1 VSVPTDAAGPDDA
14 AVDSA
19 ASAGTAEPSRLAQPA
34 ALSPLEVPLDSHL
47 GQRHHYLGIVG
58 RNTADYLLQT
68 AQRHHMILSQMADTK
83 ANMLLTVSS
92 VVLTISIAQMRD
104 PDLRPALLTLC
115 AFTLAAL
122 LMAILAVLPKA
133 KSLVPRDLKTGLPPW
148 FSPVFFGHF
157 SALKPDEF
165 HRLIAGAL
173 RSDAG
178 VYETLANDLYGLGNY
193 LAKHKYRYLRW
204 AYLFLLSGFACS
216 MLVMVATLTLH
227 H

>member
-1 VSVPTDAAGPDDA
+1 MSAPAPVNADPAAPTAG
-14 AVDSA
+14 SA
-19 ASAGTAEPSRLAQPA
+19 PPGPTLVRAD
-34 ALSPLEVPLDSHL
+34 ALSPLEVPLESHL
-47 GQRHHYLGIVG
+47 GQRRHYLGIVG
-58 RNTADYLLQT
+58 RNTSDYLMQT

-122 LMAILAVLPKA
+122 LMAILAVLPKVRA
-133 KSLVPRDLKTGLPPW
+133 MDPSEIKNGLPSW

-157 SALKPDEF
+157 SALTPDQF
-165 HRLIAGAL
+165 HKLIADAL

-178 VYETLANDLYGLGNY
+178 VYEVLANDLYGLGNY
-193 LAKHKYRYLRW
+193 LAKQKYRYLRW
-204 AYLFLLSGFACS
+204 AYLFLLSGFVLA
-216 MLVMVATLTLH
+216 MLVMVVKLTLH
-227 H
+227 W

>member
-1 VSVPTDAAGPDDA
+1 MTEPLPAAAADPLRPDAPASAAGHSTTVKADA
-14 AVDSA
+14 
-19 ASAGTAEPSRLAQPA
+19 LN
-34 ALSPLEVPLDSHL
+34 PLEVPLDSHL

-122 LMAILAVLPKA
+122 LMAILAVLPKVRA
-133 KSLVPRDLKTGLPPW
+133 LDPKDLQSQLPSW

-157 SALKPDEF
+157 SALTPDQY
-165 HRLIAGAL
+165 HRMMADVL

-178 VYETLANDLYGLGNY
+178 VYEVLVNDLYGLGSY
-193 LAKHKYRYLRW
+193 LAKQKYRYLRW
-204 AYLFLLSGFACS
+204 AYLFLLSGFVCS
-216 MLVMVATLTLH
+216 MLVMLAKLTLQR
-227 H
+227 

>member
-1 VSVPTDAAGPDDA
+1 MNGSSEQSPVPPGPEPE
-14 AVDSA
+14 
-19 ASAGTAEPSRLAQPA
+19 TARTVRPA
-34 ALSPLEVPLDSHL
+34 ALNPLEVPVASHL
-47 GQRHHYLGIVG
+47 GQRERYLGIVG
-58 RNTADYLLQT
+58 RNTADYLMQT
-68 AQRHHMILSQMADTK
+68 AQRHHMMLSQMADTK

-115 AFTLAAL
+115 TFTLAAL
-122 LMAILAVLPKA
+122 LMAIMAVLPKVRA
-133 KSLVPRDLKTGLPPW
+133 LAPVDLKSGLPPW

-165 HRLIAGAL
+165 HQLIADAL

-178 VYETLANDLYGLGNY
+178 VYEVLANDLYGLGCY
-193 LAKHKYRYLRW
+193 LAKQKYRYLRW

-216 MLVMVATLTLH
+216 VLVMVVTLTLH

>member
-1 VSVPTDAAGPDDA
+1 MSKLFKPTADAGAPRA
-14 AVDSA
+14 P
-19 ASAGTAEPSRLAQPA
+19 ASPSSPGVVVKAEP
-34 ALSPLEVPLDSHL
+34 LSPLEVPLDSHL
-47 GQRHHYLGIVG
+47 GQRQHYLGIVG

-68 AQRHHMILSQMADTK
+68 AQRHHMVLSQMADTK

-122 LMAILAVLPKA
+122 LMAIMAVLPKA
-133 KSLVPRDLKTGLPPW
+133 KSLHPQDVKTSLPPW

-157 SALKPDEF
+157 SALTPDEF
-165 HRLIAGAL
+165 HRLIASAL

-204 AYLFLLSGFACS
+204 AYLFLLSGFACA
-216 MLVMVATLTLH
+216 MVVMVVTLTLH

>member
-1 VSVPTDAAGPDDA
+1 MTEPRPAAADDTPPPDAPASVAGHTTVRAD
-14 AVDSA
+14 
-19 ASAGTAEPSRLAQPA
+19 

-47 GQRHHYLGIVG
+47 GQRQLYLGIVG

-92 VVLTISIAQMRD
+92 VVLTISIAQLRD

-122 LMAILAVLPKA
+122 LMAILAVLPKVSA
-133 KSLVPRDLKTGLPPW
+133 LKPKDLQSQLPSW

-157 SALKPDEF
+157 SALTPEQF
-165 HRLIAGAL
+165 HRMMADVL

-178 VYETLANDLYGLGNY
+178 VYEVLVNDLYGLGSY
-193 LAKHKYRYLRW
+193 LAKQKYRYLRW
-204 AYLFLLSGFACS
+204 AYLFLLSGFVCS
-216 MLVMVATLTLH
+216 MLVMLAKLTLQR
-227 H
+227 

>member
-1 VSVPTDAAGPDDA
+1 MQETVSATTETT
-14 AVDSA
+14 VD
-19 ASAGTAEPSRLAQPA
+19 TARITRPA
-34 ALSPLEVPLDSHL
+34 ALNPLEVPLDSHL
-47 GQRHHYLGIVG
+47 GQRQHYLGIVG

-133 KSLVPRDLKTGLPPW
+133 KSLHPKDVKAGLPPW

-157 SALKPDEF
+157 SALPPDEF
-165 HRLIAGAL
+165 HRLIASAL

-204 AYLFLLSGFACS
+204 AYLFLLSGFACA
-216 MLVMVATLTLH
+216 MVVMVVTITLH

>member
-1 VSVPTDAAGPDDA
+1 MSSNVQASVPDAVARTASEA
-14 AVDSA
+14 ARIA
-19 ASAGTAEPSRLAQPA
+19 RPA
-34 ALSPLEVPLDSHL
+34 ALNPLEVPLDSHL

-92 VVLTISIAQMRD
+92 LVLTISISQMRD

-115 AFTLAAL
+115 VFTLAAL
-122 LMAILAVLPKA
+122 LMAILAVLPKV
-133 KSLVPRDLKTGLPPW
+133 KSLAPTDLKNGLPPW

-157 SALKPDEF
+157 SALKPEEF
-165 HRLIAGAL
+165 HQLIADAL

-178 VYETLANDLYGLGNY
+178 VYEVLANDLYGLGSY
-193 LAKHKYRYLRW
+193 LAKQKYRYLRW
-204 AYLFLLSGFACS
+204 AYLFLLSGLACS
-216 MLVMVATLTLH
+216 VMVMTITVTLH

>member
-1 VSVPTDAAGPDDA
+1 MSEPALPGKSAPTVSAAGADA
-14 AVDSA
+14 PMP
-19 ASAGTAEPSRLAQPA
+19 TLIRAE
-34 ALSPLEVPLDSHL
+34 ALNPLEVPVASHL
-47 GQRHHYLGIVG
+47 GQRQHYLGIVG

-122 LMAILAVLPKA
+122 LMAILAVLPKVRSMEPA
-133 KSLVPRDLKTGLPPW
+133 DLKSGLPSW

-157 SALKPDEF
+157 SALTPDQY
-165 HRLIAGAL
+165 HRMMADVL

-178 VYETLANDLYGLGNY
+178 VYEVLTNDLYGLGCY
-193 LAKHKYRYLRW
+193 LAKQKYRYLRW
-204 AYLFLLSGFACS
+204 AYLFLLSGFVCS
-216 MLVMVATLTLH
+216 MMVMVTKLTLH
-227 H
+227 W

>member
-1 VSVPTDAAGPDDA
+1 M
-14 AVDSA
+14 AVK
-19 ASAGTAEPSRLAQPA
+19 AE

-122 LMAILAVLPKA
+122 LMAILAVLPK
-133 KSLVPRDLKTGLPPW
+133 VRGVQPVDLQSGLPPW

-157 SALKPDEF
+157 SALTPEQF
-165 HRLIAGAL
+165 HKMMAEVL

-178 VYETLANDLYGLGNY
+178 VYEVLVNDLYGLGSY

-204 AYLFLLSGFACS
+204 AYLFLLSGFVSAT
-216 MLVMVATLTLH
+216 LVMILRLMLYH
-227 H
+227 

>member
-1 VSVPTDAAGPDDA
+1 V
-14 AVDSA
+14 AVK
-19 ASAGTAEPSRLAQPA
+19 AE

-122 LMAILAVLPKA
+122 LMAILAVLPK
-133 KSLVPRDLKTGLPPW
+133 VRGVQPVDLQSGLPPW

-157 SALKPDEF
+157 SALTPEQF
-165 HRLIAGAL
+165 HKMMAEVL

-178 VYETLANDLYGLGNY
+178 VYEVLVNDLYGLGSY

-204 AYLFLLSGFACS
+204 AYLFLLSGFVSAT
-216 MLVMVATLTLH
+216 LVMILRLMLYH
-227 H
+227 